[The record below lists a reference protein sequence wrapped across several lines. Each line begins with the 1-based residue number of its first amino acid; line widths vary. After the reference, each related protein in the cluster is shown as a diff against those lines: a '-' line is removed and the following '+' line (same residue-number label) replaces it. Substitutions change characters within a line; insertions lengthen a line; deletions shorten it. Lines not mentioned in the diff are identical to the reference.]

1 LAEDELLLAPLN
13 QDEISPLFQILY
25 ADFDAVEIPE
35 ESINALCARG
45 TMAEITIAHDFALR
59 GTVPFQ
65 LTNSM
70 SEGTGILFY
79 PRTEIDKIR
88 IMDQLKKLN
97 LTIKD

>member
-1 LAEDELLLAPLN
+1 LN

-25 ADFDAVEIPE
+25 ADFDATEIPE
-35 ESINALCARG
+35 KSVDELFVGGPMADL
-45 TMAEITIAHDFALR
+45 TMAHDFALR

-88 IMDQLKKLN
+88 ITNQLKKLN